1 MRLVKKLFPSKSS
14 KCKHECS
21 WYKQANII
29 FQPWPNVISNARNL
43 MKVRKGKLK
52 TWLQSDIEKSILEP
66 WLIKLQQANACHDSK
81 PKSVRDEIKTTSL
94 HLQLKCI
101 FSIHVKEMAQKDTAI
116 TWNYDWLA
124 SHSEKKKLTKTI
136 VNFPSLFSPCICSDL
151 ICKGIKNISNFQ

>member
-1 MRLVKKLFPSKSS
+1 MRFVKKLSQSKSS

-101 FSIHVKEMAQKDTAI
+101 SSIHVKEMAQKDTAI

-124 SHSEKKKLTKTI
+124 SHSEKKNWPRLQSI
-136 VNFPSLFSPCICSDL
+136 FRPCFSLVFVRTSFA
-151 ICKGIKNISNFQ
+151 KE

>member
-1 MRLVKKLFPSKSS
+1 MRFVKKFFPSKSS

-66 WLIKLQQANACHDSK
+66 WLIKLQQATACHDSK
-81 PKSVRDEIKTTSL
+81 PKSVRDGIKTTSL

-101 FSIHVKEMAQKDTAI
+101 SSIHVKEMAHKDTAI

-136 VNFPSLFSPCICSDL
+136 VNFSSLF
-151 ICKGIKNISNFQ
+151 

>member
-1 MRLVKKLFPSKSS
+1 MRFVKKLFPSKSS

-81 PKSVRDEIKTTSL
+81 PKSVRDEIKTTPL

-101 FSIHVKEMAQKDTAI
+101 SSIHVKEMAQKDTAI

-124 SHSEKKKLTKTI
+124 SHSEKKTDQDY
-136 VNFPSLFSPCICSDL
+136 SQLFVPVLALYLFGPHLQRNKKYI
-151 ICKGIKNISNFQ
+151 